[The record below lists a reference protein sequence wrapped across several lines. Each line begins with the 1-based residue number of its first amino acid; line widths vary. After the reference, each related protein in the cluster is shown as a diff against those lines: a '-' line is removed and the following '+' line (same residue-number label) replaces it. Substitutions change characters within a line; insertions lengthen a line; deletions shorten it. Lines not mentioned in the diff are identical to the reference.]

1 MDDAFAFDKETFDRL
16 YNELTLRAVLFS
28 SYFVFLIAVIALI
41 CHKISQ
47 KWRAYTYLL
56 SKKNEGGIPFI
67 LFCYFP
73 FALLSA
79 VICWKNILEYLG
91 TEMNTKFKGDFQQF
105 IHNTQF
111 FLEAYRDVSDTPQRW
126 WWSSQ
131 LLAFVLTWVVFLYTA
146 SKRNGSSTGSVFFDS
161 HKTVWLYFSLGF
173 FGAISTASFLF
184 FADLFLTYEIRRMK
198 TSGPGQNPY
207 ANIYKY
213 YLKTFH
219 VPFSRTLALCI
230 AAATASVCIFPSLAG
245 APSVFELNT
254 FVLHVSLF
262 LPALHFIFAKCDAGT
277 SSGDEIHLMRTYTTF
292 EVLKSVDGVSD
303 ANLSVDGLKKITI
316 AALNSLFTPSVWN
329 LCQTSITADV
339 FFTGIAILFFMI
351 SESGMFGLVFWFL
364 TVPTGG
370 IGVSFPLFLAIRE
383 GLLLEKYMLTKY
395 KVKVM

>member
-47 KWRAYTYLL
+47 K
-56 SKKNEGGIPFI
+56 S
-67 LFCYFP
+67 
-73 FALLSA
+73 

-277 SSGDEIHLMRTYTTF
+277 SSGDEIHLSKCAWPLGFFCILCGIGISVRTYTTF